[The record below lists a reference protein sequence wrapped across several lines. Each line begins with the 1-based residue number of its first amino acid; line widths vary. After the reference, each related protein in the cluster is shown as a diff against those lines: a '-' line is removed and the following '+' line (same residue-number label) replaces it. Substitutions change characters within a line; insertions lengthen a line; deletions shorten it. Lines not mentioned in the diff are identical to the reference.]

1 MPENFICFIEK
12 FLKTPEFNLLIPKN
26 GEIKEF

>member
-12 FLKTPEFNLLIPKN
+12 FWKPPNLTYLYRKM